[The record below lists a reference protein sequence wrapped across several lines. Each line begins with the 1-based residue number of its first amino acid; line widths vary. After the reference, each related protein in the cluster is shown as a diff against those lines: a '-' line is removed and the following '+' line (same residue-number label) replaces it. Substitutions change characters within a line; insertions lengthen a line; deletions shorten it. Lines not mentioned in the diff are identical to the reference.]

1 MGTEDWV
8 HKGTKLIKNTKKQR
22 LKIWG
27 RGETLKKEVLKR
39 QNKSITKIIKK
50 KKKIYI
56 YMKFALKIGSFFAG

>member
-1 MGTEDWV
+1 MDTEDQIL
-8 HKGTKLIKNTKKQR
+8 KGTKLIKNTKKQR

-50 KKKIYI
+50 KYIYI
-56 YMKFALKIGSFFAG
+56 YIYEICFKNRVFFAG

>member
-1 MGTEDWV
+1 M
-8 HKGTKLIKNTKKQR
+8 IKNTKKQR

-50 KKKIYI
+50 KKIYI
-56 YMKFALKIGSFFAG
+56 YIYEICFKNRVFFCWVIVDYKN